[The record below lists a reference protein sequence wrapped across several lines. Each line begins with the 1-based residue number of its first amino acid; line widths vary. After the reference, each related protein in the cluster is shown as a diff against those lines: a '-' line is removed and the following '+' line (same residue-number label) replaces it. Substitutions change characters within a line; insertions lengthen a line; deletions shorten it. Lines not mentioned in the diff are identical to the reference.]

1 MSLRLTGFCAGYGRV
16 PVVRDINLEIATGQI
31 VGLLGANGAGKT
43 TLMRAVSGLATV
55 QGGRIEFAGN
65 DVTSLSS
72 ADLVARGLIQVPQGR
87 HLFGEMSVRENL
99 EMGAYLVAGQDEKAR
114 MQEVFSLFPILRE
127 RERQAA
133 ALLSGGEQQML
144 AVGRAL
150 MSGPRCLLMDEPS
163 LGLAPKAFDL
173 ILDVVKRINA
183 AGTTVF
189 IAEQNARKV
198 LRVAHHCYVLENGRI
213 ASEGESAVLLADD
226 RIQRSYLGVAH
237 A

>member
-1 MSLRLTGFCAGYGRV
+1 MSLRLTEFCAGYGRV
-16 PVVRDINLEIATGQI
+16 PVVRDINLEIATGRI

-72 ADLVARGLIQVPQGR
+72 ADLVARGLVQVPQGR

-99 EMGAYLVAGQDEKAR
+99 EMGAYLVAGEAEKTR

-198 LRVAHHCYVLENGRI
+198 LRVAHYCYVLENGRI
-213 ASEGESAVLLADD
+213 AAEGESSVLLADD

>member
-16 PVVRDINLEIATGQI
+16 PVVRDINLDIGEGRI

-43 TLMRAVSGLATV
+43 TLMRAVSGLATL

-183 AGTTVF
+183 NGTTVF

-198 LRVAHHCYVLENGRI
+198 LRVAHYCYVLENGRI
-213 ASEGESAVLLADD
+213 ASEGESSVLLADD

>member
-1 MSLRLTGFCAGYGRV
+1 MKLRLRHFCAGYSRV
-16 PVVRDINLEIATGQI
+16 PVVRDISLEIGEGRI

-43 TLMRAVSGLATV
+43 TLMRAISGLATM
-55 QGGRIEFAGN
+55 QGGSIEFGGS
-65 DVTSLSS
+65 DVTGLSS
-72 ADLVARGLIQVPQGR
+72 AELVGRGLIQVPQGR

-99 EMGAYLVAGQDEKAR
+99 EMGAYLVAGQTARAR
-114 MQEVFSLFPILRE
+114 MQDVFSLFPILHE
-127 RERQAA
+127 RERQPA

-173 ILDVVKRINA
+173 ILDVVKRING

-198 LRVAHHCYVLENGRI
+198 LRFAHYCYVLENGRI
-213 ASEGESAVLLADD
+213 ATEGESGALLADD
-226 RIQRSYLGVAH
+226 RIQRSYLGVSH
-237 A
+237 S

>member
-1 MSLRLTGFCAGYGRV
+1 MTLRLSRFCAGYGRV
-16 PVVRDINLEIATGQI
+16 PVVRDVSLEIGEGRI

-43 TLMRAVSGLATV
+43 TLMRALSGLATM
-55 QGGRIEFAGN
+55 QGGSVEFAGR
-65 DVTSLSS
+65 DVTESSS
-72 ADLVARGLIQVPQGR
+72 AHRVARGLIQVPQGR

-99 EMGAYLVAGQDEKAR
+99 EMGAYLVAGKAAQTR
-114 MQEVFSLFPILRE
+114 IGEVFSLFPILRE
-127 RERQAA
+127 RERQPA

-173 ILDVVKRINA
+173 ILDVIKRINRS
-183 AGTTVF
+183 GTTVF

-198 LRVAHHCYVLENGRI
+198 LRVAHYGYVLANGRL
-213 ASEGESAVLLADD
+213 AAEGDGEALLADD
-226 RIQRSYLGVAH
+226 RIQRSYLGVAKS
-237 A
+237 

>member
-1 MSLRLTGFCAGYGRV
+1 MSLRLTEFCAGYGRV
-16 PVVRDINLEIATGQI
+16 PVVRDINLEIATGRI

-99 EMGAYLVAGQDEKAR
+99 EMGAYLVAGEAEKTR

-183 AGTTVF
+183 GGTTVF

-198 LRVAHHCYVLENGRI
+198 LRVAHYCYVLENGRI
-213 ASEGESAVLLADD
+213 AAEGESDVLLADD

>member
-1 MSLRLTGFCAGYGRV
+1 MSLRLTEFCAGYGRV
-16 PVVRDINLEIATGQI
+16 PVVRDINLEIATGRI

-99 EMGAYLVAGQDEKAR
+99 EMGAYLVAGEAEKTR

-198 LRVAHHCYVLENGRI
+198 LRVAHYCYVLENGRI
-213 ASEGESAVLLADD
+213 AAEGESGVLLADD

>member
-1 MSLRLTGFCAGYGRV
+1 MTLRLTGFSAGYGRV
-16 PVVRDINLEIATGQI
+16 PVVRDINLEIAEGQI

-43 TLMRAVSGLATV
+43 TLMRAVSGLATM
-55 QGGRIEFAGN
+55 QAGRIEFIGH
-65 DVTSLSS
+65 DVTGLSS
-72 ADLVARGLIQVPQGR
+72 ASLVARGLIQVPQGR

-99 EMGAYLVAGQDEKAR
+99 EMGAYLVAGAATQTR

-127 RERQAA
+127 REHQPA

-173 ILDVVKRINA
+173 ILDVVKRINGG
-183 AGTTVF
+183 GTTVF

-198 LRVAHHCYVLENGRI
+198 LRIAHYCYVLENGRI
-213 ASEGESAVLLADD
+213 ATEGESATLLADD

>member
-1 MSLRLTGFCAGYGRV
+1 MSLRLTEFCAGYGRV
-16 PVVRDINLEIATGQI
+16 PVVRDINLEIKTGRI

-43 TLMRAVSGLATV
+43 TLMRAVSGLATM

-65 DVTSLSS
+65 DVTGLSS
-72 ADLVARGLIQVPQGR
+72 ADLVGRGLIQVPQGR

-99 EMGAYLVAGQDEKAR
+99 EMGAYLVAGKDEKAR

-183 AGTTVF
+183 GGTTVF

-198 LRVAHHCYVLENGRI
+198 LRVAHYCYVLENGRI
-213 ASEGESAVLLADD
+213 ATEGESSVLLADD

>member
-16 PVVRDINLEIATGQI
+16 PVVREINLDIGEGRI

-43 TLMRAVSGLATV
+43 TLMRAVSGLATM
-55 QGGRIEFAGN
+55 QGGHIEFAGN

-99 EMGAYLVAGQDEKAR
+99 EMGAYLVSGQDEKAR

-183 AGTTVF
+183 GGTTVF

-198 LRVAHHCYVLENGRI
+198 LRIAHYCYVLENGRI
-213 ASEGESAVLLADD
+213 ATEGESSMLLADD

>member
-16 PVVRDINLEIATGQI
+16 PVVRDISLEIGEGRI

-43 TLMRAVSGLATV
+43 TLMRAVSGLATM

-65 DVTSLSS
+65 DVTGLSS

-99 EMGAYLVAGQDEKAR
+99 EMGAYLVAGQAEKAR

-183 AGTTVF
+183 GGTTVF

-198 LRVAHHCYVLENGRI
+198 LRVAHYCYVLENGRI
-213 ASEGESAVLLADD
+213 ATEGESGVLLADD

>member
-1 MSLRLTGFCAGYGRV
+1 MTLRLSHFCAGYGRV
-16 PVVRDINLEIATGQI
+16 SVVRDINLEIGEGRI

-43 TLMRAVSGLATV
+43 TLMRAISGLATV
-55 QGGRIEFAGN
+55 QSGSVQFAGI
-65 DVTSLSS
+65 DMTGWSS
-72 ADLVARGLIQVPQGR
+72 AQRVARGLVQVPQGR

-99 EMGAYLVAGQDEKAR
+99 EMGAYLVASVAARAR

-127 RERQAA
+127 RERQPA

-150 MSGPRCLLMDEPS
+150 MSRPRCLLMDEPS

-173 ILDVVKRINA
+173 ILEVVKQINES
-183 AGTTVF
+183 GTTVF

-198 LRVAHHCYVLENGRI
+198 LRVAHYAYVLESGRV
-213 ASEGESAVLLADD
+213 ATEGESKALLAED
-226 RIQRSYLGVAH
+226 RIQHSYLGVAH
-237 A
+237 S

>member
-1 MSLRLTGFCAGYGRV
+1 MTLRLTSFTAGYGRV
-16 PVVRDINLEIATGQI
+16 RVVRDISLEIGEGRI

-43 TLMRAVSGLATV
+43 TLMRAISGLAT
-55 QGGRIEFAGN
+55 QQAGSIEFAGRE
-65 DVTSLSS
+65 VTRWSS
-72 ADLVARGLIQVPQGR
+72 DQRVALGLIQVPQGR

-99 EMGAYLVAGQDEKAR
+99 EMGAYRVPAPAAQPR

-127 RERQAA
+127 RERQPA

-150 MSGPRCLLMDEPS
+150 MSGPRCLLLDEPS

-173 ILDVVKRINA
+173 ILDVIKRINGG
-183 AGTTVF
+183 GTTVF

-198 LRVAHHCYVLENGRI
+198 LRIAHYAYVLENGRLAI
-213 ASEGESAVLLADD
+213 EGESATLLADD
-226 RIQRSYLGVAH
+226 RIQGSYLGVSH
-237 A
+237 P

>member
-1 MSLRLTGFCAGYGRV
+1 MTLRLNHFSAGYGRV
-16 PVVRDINLEIATGQI
+16 PVVRDINLEIGEGRI

-43 TLMRAVSGLATV
+43 TLMRAVSGLATM
-55 QGGRIEFAGN
+55 QGGSIQFSGS
-65 DVTSLSS
+65 DVTGWSS
-72 ADLVARGLIQVPQGR
+72 ARRVARGLIQVPQGR

-99 EMGAYLVAGQDEKAR
+99 EMGAYLVADQAAQTR

-127 RERQAA
+127 RERQPAT
-133 ALLSGGEQQML
+133 LLSGGEQQML

-173 ILDVVKRINA
+173 ILDVVKRINGG
-183 AGTTVF
+183 GTTVF

-198 LRVAHHCYVLENGRI
+198 LRVAHYCYVLENGHI
-213 ASEGESAVLLADD
+213 ATEGGSGALLADD

-237 A
+237 S

>member
-16 PVVRDINLEIATGQI
+16 PVVRDINLDIAAGQI

-43 TLMRAVSGLATV
+43 TLMLAVSGLATL

-183 AGTTVF
+183 NGTTVF

-198 LRVAHHCYVLENGRI
+198 LRVAHYCYVLENGRI

>member
-1 MSLRLTGFCAGYGRV
+1 MTLRLSHFSAGYGRV
-16 PVVRDINLEIATGQI
+16 PVVRDISLEIGEGRV

-43 TLMRAVSGLATV
+43 TLMRAISGLATI
-55 QGGRIEFAGN
+55 QGGNAEFAGS
-65 DVTSLSS
+65 DMSGWSS
-72 ADLVARGLIQVPQGR
+72 VQRVARGLVQVPQGR

-99 EMGAYLVAGQDEKAR
+99 EMGAYLVTGAAARTR

-127 RERQAA
+127 RERQPA

-150 MSGPRCLLMDEPS
+150 MSQPRCLLMDEPS

-173 ILDVVKRINA
+173 ILEVAKRINES
-183 AGTTVF
+183 GTAVF

-198 LRVAHHCYVLENGRI
+198 LRVAHYAYVLESGRI
-213 ASEGESAVLLADD
+213 ATEGESSALLADD
-226 RIQRSYLGVAH
+226 RIQHSYLGVAH
-237 A
+237 S

>member
-1 MSLRLTGFCAGYGRV
+1 MTLRLTNFCAGYGRV
-16 PVVRDINLEIATGQI
+16 PVVRDISLAIGEGRI

-43 TLMRAVSGLATV
+43 TLMRAVSGLATM
-55 QGGRIEFAGN
+55 QGGSVEFAGG
-65 DVTSLSS
+65 DVTGLSS
-72 ADLVARGLIQVPQGR
+72 AQRVARGLIQVPQGR

-99 EMGAYLVAGQDEKAR
+99 EMGAYLVADRIAR
-114 MQEVFSLFPILRE
+114 ERLKDVFSLFPILRE
-127 RERQAA
+127 RERQPA

-163 LGLAPKAFDL
+163 LGLAPKTFDL
-173 ILDVVKRINA
+173 ILDVVKRINGD
-183 AGTTVF
+183 GTTVF

-198 LRVAHHCYVLENGRI
+198 LRVAHYCYVLENGRI
-213 ASEGESAVLLADD
+213 ATEGESPALLADD

-237 A
+237 P

>member
-16 PVVRDINLEIATGQI
+16 PVVREINLDIGEGRI

-43 TLMRAVSGLATV
+43 TLMRAVSGLATM

-99 EMGAYLVAGQDEKAR
+99 EMGAYLVSGQDEKAR

-183 AGTTVF
+183 GGTTVF

-198 LRVAHHCYVLENGRI
+198 LRIAHYCYVLENGRI
-213 ASEGESAVLLADD
+213 ATEGESSVLLADD